1 MIIRNLTAI
10 KEVQAKEKGFI
21 YDLQT
26 KPFSLFDKRDFF
38 SGLIKYIGVSR
49 LVLSCGHISEYCVY
63 LQMQK
68 RELTDLDDLR
78 LLYGGNK
85 ILSDLF
91 SKSYQSI
98 RQITKNDSSAK
109 GFYRFCRMTG

>member
-38 SGLIKYIGVSR
+38 SALLDRRGAEPDERSESGLAGW
-49 LVLSCGHISEYCVY
+49 
-63 LQMQK
+63 
-68 RELTDLDDLR
+68 
-78 LLYGGNK
+78 
-85 ILSDLF
+85 
-91 SKSYQSI
+91 
-98 RQITKNDSSAK
+98 
-109 GFYRFCRMTG
+109 